1 MDKPIHIGTSIL
13 DLSKWLMYD
22 YFYKNL
28 KNKYMEGVNLLDM
41 DTDRFV
47 LKINMED
54 IYKDMSQDV
63 GIYDTS
69 NYKSDNKLISTKNER
84 VI

>member
-1 MDKPIHIGTSIL
+1 
-13 DLSKWLMYD
+13 
-22 YFYKNL
+22 
-28 KNKYMEGVNLLDM
+28 MEGVSRLYM
-41 DTDRFV
+41 DTESFI
-47 LKINMED
+47 LKINTED
-54 IYKDMSQDV
+54 IYKDMSEDI